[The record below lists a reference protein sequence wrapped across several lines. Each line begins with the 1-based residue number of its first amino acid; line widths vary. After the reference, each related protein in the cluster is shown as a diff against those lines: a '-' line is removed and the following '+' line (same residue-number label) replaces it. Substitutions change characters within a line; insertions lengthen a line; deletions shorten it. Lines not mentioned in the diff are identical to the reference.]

1 MDKIAVGKKI
11 RSIRKELGQSMA
23 KFGET
28 IDKQRPVKSGVVS
41 NWENGKQLPNNER
54 SKKIAELGNMTIN
67 ELFYDSPEEYLIDE
81 LGGSFF
87 NKLDNNVDIDGI
99 YFILSVLV
107 EKYAKSLNK
116 EYYQNYNLINE
127 LDLEDLLKFV
137 KLNINNYIPFTLEVL
152 NNIVNYIKMQNSE
165 IIKKRLPSELAEII
179 IESKENNLNIN
190 ASTLLNYGFIL
201 SSIDPYD
208 YHEHSDSSNLIENL
222 KEFNYR
228 YLTLLEHINNNDYDP
243 NILLA
248 DSFVIERII
257 NEILSLSEDVKTKD
271 KINLFIPYNDF
282 LRTVND
288 EQLPALRLN
297 MNKELFKK
305 SKE

>member
-1 MDKIAVGKKI
+1 MDKVEIGKKI
-11 RSIRKELGQSMA
+11 RSIRKELGQSMT

-28 IDKQRPVKSGVVS
+28 IDKEKPVKSGVVS

-54 SKKIAELGNMTIN
+54 SKKIAELGNMTLN
-67 ELFYDSPEEYLIDE
+67 ELFYDSPEEYLIDK
-81 LGGSFF
+81 LGDSFF
-87 NKLDNNVDIDGI
+87 DKLDDDIDIDGI

-107 EKYAKSLNK
+107 EKYSESQNK

-127 LDLEDLLKFV
+127 LDLEDLLKSV
-137 KLNINNYIPFTLEVL
+137 KLNINNYIPFMLEVL

-165 IIKKRLPSELAEII
+165 IIKKRLPNDLAEII
-179 IESKENNLNIN
+179 IENKENGLNIKS
-190 ASTLLNYGFIL
+190 STLLNYGFIL

-208 YHEHSDSSNLIENL
+208 YHEHSESSNLIENL

-228 YLTLLEHINNNDYDP
+228 YLTLLEHINNNTYNP
-243 NILLA
+243 NIILA

-257 NEILSLSEDVKTKD
+257 DKILNLSEDAESKNKM
-271 KINLFIPYNDF
+271 NLFLPYKDF
-282 LRTVND
+282 LKNVND
-288 EQLPALRLN
+288 EQLPELRLN

-305 SKE
+305 SNE